1 MRREFDPLRER
12 LLRAGIGSA
21 HAGRYIAELR
31 DHLDDLVAEEQR
43 AGRSARD
50 AYSHAMQRLGD
61 ADALAESMI
70 VRREFQAW
78 SARAPV
84 AAYVVAPP
92 VILTLATAVWVVGLV
107 AACTWLRHTTG
118 EPSDLPAWTVP
129 AADGAARFSN
139 ATLSVLL
146 GWALAA
152 TAIRQRAPVLWP
164 MLGLIALATLGAA
177 LQVDVT
183 LPAGGA
189 PGEIN
194 LRPEFSGSPLGLS
207 GYWGRFVLDLAATAT
222 PFALLSLWRAA
233 HAAEGHS

>member
-21 HAGRYIAELR
+21 HAGRYVAELR

-43 AGRSARD
+43 AGRSAGD
-50 AYSHAMQRLGD
+50 AYSHAMRRLGD

-70 VRREFQAW
+70 ARREFQTW
-78 SARAPV
+78 SARAPL

-92 VILTLATAVWVVGLV
+92 VILTLATALWVACLV

-118 EPSDLPAWTVP
+118 EPSGLPAWTAP

-146 GWALAA
+146 GWALGAS
-152 TAIRQRAPVLWP
+152 AIRRRAPALWP
-164 MLGLIALATLGAA
+164 MLGLIALAALGAA

-183 LPAGGA
+183 LPLGSA

-194 LRPEFSGSPLGLS
+194 LRPEFGGSPFGLS
-207 GYWGRFVLDLAATAT
+207 GYWGRFVLDLVATTT
-222 PFALLSLWRAA
+222 PYALLSLWRAA
-233 HAAEGHS
+233 HASEGRS